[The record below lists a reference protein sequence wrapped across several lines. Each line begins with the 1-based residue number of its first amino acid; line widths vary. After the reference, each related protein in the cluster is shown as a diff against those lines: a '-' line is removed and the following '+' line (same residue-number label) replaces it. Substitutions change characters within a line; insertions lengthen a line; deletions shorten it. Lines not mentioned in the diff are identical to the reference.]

1 MTTDKITFLTDSSN
15 VNFGGSNGI
24 TTKLQD
30 AIDELY
36 YNPAKNNY
44 EKGATVSIVNGDLRI
59 TSNQNLSSSAIS
71 VTTNSDGTAGT
82 DELFDTS
89 NVIGRF
95 PATIP
100 AAVSAYLPDDNLF
113 DLLTNEAIPNIS
125 EFGTDD
131 GFGRFGGKCGGTINY
146 DTGEMDIVNAPPNAE
161 WVISFLHTSA
171 FSGRIHA
178 TDASKMNALKA
189 IYGNTPDQK
198 LNAELTITRE

>member
-1 MTTDKITFLTDSSN
+1 

-146 DTGEMDIVNAPPNAE
+146 DTGEMDIVNAPPNA
-161 WVISFLHTSA
+161 
-171 FSGRIHA
+171 